1 LEQSGEKMSK
11 ELLFEIGTEEIPAG
25 FLSKAL
31 IDMEEIIRKSLAE
44 KRIAFSGVKCL
55 ATPRRLVLYIADLA
69 ENQQDQ
75 TIEKMGPAKK
85 AAFDENGN
93 PTKAAQGFA
102 RSQGLDISALETIVT
117 EKGEYLGSRKTIAGK
132 PTVVLLPEILTDFI
146 LAIPFKKSMRWGNN
160 DLRFARPIH
169 WLLALYGGNVVPLKI
184 NDIESGNASH
194 GHRFMSPAPFA
205 VAGFDEYLAKAKQNY
220 VIVDQAE
227 RKNIILAEAQ
237 KSAAEVGGKILYT
250 ADLLDTLAFIVEYPV
265 IVRGG
270 FDKEYLAVPKEVLT
284 TTMIAHQKYF
294 PIINDAGKLLPH
306 FIAVSNT
313 KARDLEVVARGNE
326 KVLRARLADAQFFFE
341 EDRKIPLENRVE
353 SLKKVVFHTLLGTS
367 YKKVTRFRKLALK
380 IAQKI
385 NPAFKKDVD
394 RAALLAKADLESLM
408 VCEFSELQGI
418 MGREY
423 ALLAGEK
430 PVVARAIYEHYL
442 PIVAGGDLPE
452 TDEGAIVSIADKI
465 DTIVGFFGVGLP
477 PTGTADPYALRRQA
491 LGVINIILSRRYP
504 LTLDFVV
511 GESIALFKGTLKKP
525 EDEIQKD
532 VLEFFRGRLQNQ
544 LINQGFIY
552 DTVEAVLAA
561 GFADV
566 VLALEKIKALQA
578 FRTDPEFE
586 PLSIAFKRVDNI
598 LKDFHN
604 PRVDPLLFVT
614 DAERNLHSAFNEIRK
629 QVIVGIERTDFSF
642 ALKKIALLRPPVDAF
657 FDGVMV
663 MDKDEKMKFN
673 RLSLLAE
680 ISDLFHRIADFSKV
694 VTAGQ

>member
-1 LEQSGEKMSK
+1 MSK

-25 FLSKAL
+25 FLSRAV
-31 IDMEEIIRKSLAE
+31 IDMEEIIRKSLSE
-44 KRIAFSGVKCL
+44 KRIAFEGIKCM
-55 ATPRRLVLYIADLA
+55 ATPRRLVLYIADVA
-69 ENQQDQ
+69 QKQQDQ

-93 PTKAAQGFA
+93 PTRAALGFA
-102 RSQGLDISALETIVT
+102 NSQGLEISALETIVT
-117 EKGEYLGSRKTIAGK
+117 EKGEYLGARKTIAGR
-132 PTVVLLPEILTDFI
+132 PTVALLPEILTNFL
-146 LAIPFKKSMRWGNN
+146 LAIPFKKSMRWGDY

-169 WLLALYGGNVVPLKI
+169 WLLALYCGNIVPLQI
-184 NDIESGNASH
+184 VSIESGNTSR

-205 VAGFDEYLAKAKQNY
+205 VAGFDDYLAKAKQSY
-220 VIVDQAE
+220 VIADPAE
-227 RKNIILAEAQ
+227 RKNLILAEAQ

-250 ADLLDTLAFIVEYPV
+250 AELLDTLTFIVEYPV

-270 FDKEYLAVPKEVLT
+270 FDKDYLTIPKEVLT

-294 PIINDAGKLLPH
+294 PIINDAGKLLPY

-367 YKKVTRFRKLALK
+367 YKKVMRFRKLAVK

-385 NPAFKKDVD
+385 NPALKKNVD

-408 VCEFSELQGI
+408 VGEFSELQGI

-452 TDEGAIVSIADKI
+452 TDEGAIVGIADKI

-477 PTGTADPYALRRQA
+477 PTGTADPYTLRRQA

-511 GESIALFKGTLKKP
+511 TESIALFKGGLKKP
-525 EDEIQKD
+525 EGEIQKD
-532 VLEFFRGRLQNQ
+532 VLEFFQGRLQNQ
-544 LINQGFIY
+544 LITQGFDY
-552 DTVEAVLAA
+552 DTVEAILAT

-578 FRTDPEFE
+578 FRTNPEFE

-604 PRVDPLLFVT
+604 PLLDPLLFVT
-614 DAERNLHSAFNEIRK
+614 DAERNLYSAFNEIKKR
-629 QVIVGIERTDFSF
+629 VIGGIEKNDFSF
-642 ALKKIALLRPPVDAF
+642 ALKEIALLRPPVDAF

-663 MDKDEKMKFN
+663 MDKDEKVRFN

-680 ISDLFHRIADFSKV
+680 ISGLFHKIADFSKV
-694 VTAGQ
+694 VTAG